1 MKKKRRGR
9 REEANEGD
17 KNDGGKTAKKRRKKE
32 EEKNVEP
39 LLASRNIF
47 SSGCSSVRSVQPLPE
62 NSKRLPS

>member
-1 MKKKRRGR
+1 MEGKQVKKR
-9 REEANEGD
+9 
-17 KNDGGKTAKKRRKKE
+17 KKKE

-62 NSKRLPS
+62 NSKRLPSWNN